1 VSELIIGIDPSL
13 NCTGICVRY
22 KDYEKFYVVT
32 SHKEKRFITDCE
44 NHNINYIYCEIPKK
58 SHNSST
64 DALNETRRIIYI
76 SKQISAVV
84 GSEIALNR
92 VCDCLVRME
101 GCALRALG
109 KVESLF
115 ALQHIIRERLIELG
129 VNIEIRTPSNNKK
142 LFTGK
147 GNANKELMVSTFLQ
161 EHKELTDITAKFL
174 DDIADAY
181 SLTAN

>member
-1 VSELIIGIDPSL
+1 M
-13 NCTGICVRY
+13 
-22 KDYEKFYVVT
+22 VV
-32 SHKEKRFITDCE
+32 K
-44 NHNINYIYCEIPKK
+44 
-58 SHNSST
+58 
-64 DALNETRRIIYI
+64 
-76 SKQISAVV
+76 
-84 GSEIALNR
+84 EIASSDD
-92 VCDCLVRME
+92 CDVLIRME

-129 VNIEIRTPSNNKK
+129 ANIEIRTPSNNKK

-161 EHKELTDITAKFL
+161 SHQDLSDITSKFL

-181 SLTAN
+181 SLT